1 MAPTSHAV
9 MLERLRATFD
19 LYDLAEKVMRQNLRR
34 RHPEA
39 SDAEIERRLIS
50 WLRKDPNYDA
60 EPAV

>member
-1 MAPTSHAV
+1 
-9 MLERLRATFD
+9 MLARLRATFD

-39 SDAEIERRLIS
+39 GDAEIERRLIS

-60 EPAV
+60 